1 MDIKII
7 EQEPVA
13 LSEVRKAL
21 ESSDEENQNFRI
33 TKTKEYLEYF
43 ARISEKEAKDLR
55 KKIEDLK
62 VPRLKDEMII
72 KVIDLLPESE
82 EEVSLIFQAYPI
94 TISSQ
99 NLKKIASTVKEFVEK
114 RK

>member
-7 EQEPVA
+7 EQQPVTLAEVKEA
-13 LSEVRKAL
+13 LGSSE
-21 ESSDEENQNFRI
+21 EENQNFRI

-43 ARISEKEAKDLR
+43 AKLSAKEAKELR

-62 VPRLKDEMII
+62 IPRLKDEMIV
-72 KVIDLLPESE
+72 KVIDLLPKSE

-99 NLKKIASTVKEFVEK
+99 NLKKIASTVEEFMK
-114 RK
+114 NRK